1 MRRNLPAIAAVLQ
14 HVAHNQANELPAV
27 FRLKSKP
34 ENILEEQVAEM
45 VSQLIP
51 LLEQNGFI
59 RKIAEQA
66 DFKGLECY
74 HITWKGLCFLD
85 LYNLAESSDEPLVR
99 ANAIVAYTAMQ

>member
-14 HVAHNQANELPAV
+14 HVADNQANELPAV

-45 VSQLIP
+45 VSQLTP

-66 DFKGLECY
+66 DFKGLDCY

-85 LYNLAESSDEPLVR
+85 LFDLAESSNEVITK
-99 ANAIVAYTAMQ
+99 ASAIVALTAFH